1 MRRFVLHGFLLF
13 ALLFQSLAH
22 AMPCCDM
29 MGALPVESVSS
40 MADHS
45 MAESANDAS
54 CFTGSPVC
62 CVIPSVA
69 QGDLS
74 LLALTMKAVRV
85 ATVQPLALAFES
97 DSPERPPR
105 A

>member
-1 MRRFVLHGFLLF
+1 MRRFLLHGFLLF

-29 MGALPVESVSS
+29 LDAAPTESVSS
-40 MADHS
+40 MADQG
-45 MAESANDAS
+45 MTQPTNDAS

-62 CVIPSVA
+62 CVIPSVV
-69 QGDLS
+69 QGDLA
-74 LLALTMKAVRV
+74 LVPLTMKAVRV
-85 ATVQPLALAFES
+85 ATVQALALAFES